1 MCVCCC
7 TNECTKWLLE
17 CITSSSSAYP
27 SSGQSEELLFGDQL
41 FPGNDGT
48 NNGNDKVNNE
58 EHLERERV
66 KREHCLRSTS
76 LLNATN
82 IISTSDNILNQV
94 STHTRKQL
102 FNGHGYNLAIY
113 KGHVRGKLF
122 HENVKLASIITYGL
136 MNKSF

>member
-17 CITSSSSAYP
+17 CITVSSSAYP
-27 SSGQSEELLFGDQL
+27 SSGHSEELLFGDQL

-48 NNGNDKVNNE
+48 NDGNDKVNNE

-113 KGHVRGKLF
+113 KGHVRGKISI
-122 HENVKLASIITYGL
+122 EN
-136 MNKSF
+136 F